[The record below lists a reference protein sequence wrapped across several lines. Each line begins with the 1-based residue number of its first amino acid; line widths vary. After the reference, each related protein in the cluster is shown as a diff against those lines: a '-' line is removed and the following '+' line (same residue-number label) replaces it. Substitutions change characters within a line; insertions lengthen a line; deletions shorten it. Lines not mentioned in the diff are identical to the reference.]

1 MYPAWLRTPALAGLL
16 VSTTLALDLPEYRGL
31 KTSQNASVL
40 EITLHNPT
48 SPINVWSHDFQTG
61 LADIVQRL
69 QTNNETKVV
78 IFKSDVPGFFCAHLD
93 LLMPGIE
100 TAAGS
105 FVELMYNISN
115 LPQVTIGAVDG
126 RARGA
131 GNELL
136 MGLDMRF
143 ATKYET
149 LLGQIEVA
157 TGLIPGGGGSQHLP
171 GLIGRGL
178 AMEYILSGKDI
189 NAQDAERI
197 GWINK
202 AFDTSSEMYAYIDKL
217 TSRLVLYPLAA
228 LAAAKESINLAARPP
243 LENLL
248 QDVASFNRRIADPI
262 VSQLL
267 GKALSLTN
275 NQSLGDVELNL
286 GRDLPLLYT

>member
-1 MYPAWLRTPALAGLL
+1 MYPAWLRTSALAGL

-48 SPINVWSHDFQTG
+48 SPINVWNHDFQTG

-69 QTNNETKVV
+69 QSDNETKVV
-78 IFKSDVPGFFCAHLD
+78 IFKSDVPG
-93 LLMPGIE
+93 
-100 TAAGS
+100 

-202 AFDTSSEMYAYIDKL
+202 AFDTSSEMYAYIDEL

>member
-1 MYPAWLRTPALAGLL
+1 MYPAWLQTLALAGLL
-16 VSTTLALDLPEYRGL
+16 ISTTLALDLPEYRGL
-31 KTSQNASVL
+31 KTSQNARVL

-48 SPINVWSHDFQTG
+48 SPINVWNHDFQTG

-69 QTNNETKVV
+69 QSDNETKVV
-78 IFKSDVPGFFCAHLD
+78 IFKSDVPG
-93 LLMPGIE
+93 
-100 TAAGS
+100 

-149 LLGQIEVA
+149 LLGQLEVA

-202 AFDTSSEMYAYIDKL
+202 AFDTSSEMYAYIDEL
-217 TSRLVLYPLAA
+217 TSRLVLYPLVA

-248 QDVASFNRRIADPI
+248 HDVASFNRRIADPI

-267 GKALSLTN
+267 GKSLSLTN
-275 NQSLGDVELNL
+275 NQSLGEVELNM

>member
-1 MYPAWLRTPALAGLL
+1 MVGNALEN
-16 VSTTLALDLPEYRGL
+16 SIALKADLTREP
-31 KTSQNASVL
+31 
-40 EITLHNPT
+40 
-48 SPINVWSHDFQTG
+48 
-61 LADIVQRL
+61 
-69 QTNNETKVV
+69 
-78 IFKSDVPGFFCAHLD
+78 
-93 LLMPGIE
+93 E

-202 AFDTSSEMYAYIDKL
+202 LSTHRVRCTPTLTSSPRAWFY
-217 TSRLVLYPLAA
+217 T
-228 LAAAKESINLAARPP
+228 
-243 LENLL
+243 LL
-248 QDVASFNRRIADPI
+248 QR
-262 VSQLL
+262 
-267 GKALSLTN
+267 
-275 NQSLGDVELNL
+275 
-286 GRDLPLLYT
+286 